1 MNGFFQDKHGNKS
14 SSRLAGII
22 VIVCALIFA
31 QEVLWFGREDVVLA
45 AAAAGTIFLTIAGPA
60 MGFLFWQ
67 KKTEVEDPDNKKTL

>member
-1 MNGFFQDKHGNKS
+1 MNGFFQDKNGDRS
-14 SSRLAGII
+14 SSRLAGIV

-31 QEVLWFGREDVVLA
+31 QEVLWFGKDDVVLA

-67 KKTEVEDPDNKKTL
+67 KKTEIEDRDNKKPL